1 MRAFSLLSLGI
12 NALAWA
18 ANADYVEPCD
28 KPTAAASL
36 PYCPPRPATP
46 EEQRVVLDEFI
57 TAFYHERNATKAVL
71 NHLAEDY
78 IQHNPN
84 ALSGRQNALEALAPF
99 ISPTSVNNTIIH
111 TAMVN
116 NTAYIHYRM
125 DLAAG
130 GEPFAVVD
138 IFRFEGTCIMQH
150 WDVAQQR
157 PANATN
163 PIAMF

>member
-1 MRAFSLLSLGI
+1 MRAFSFLALSI

-18 ANADYVEPCD
+18 TNAADPPSCEG
-28 KPTAAASL
+28 TTSASSA

-46 EEQRVVLDEFI
+46 EEQRAILGEFME
-57 TAFYHERNATKAVL
+57 AFYEERNATKALL
-71 NHLAEDY
+71 NHVAEDY

-84 ALSGRQNALEALAPF
+84 ALSGRQNTLNVLAPF
-99 ISPTSVNNTIIH
+99 VSPSSVNNTIMH
-111 TAMVN
+111 TALEN

-125 DLAAG
+125 DLAGG

-138 IFRFEGTCIMQH
+138 VFRFDGTCIMEH

-157 PANATN
+157 PVNATN